1 MRRNANFRRIVWAL
15 AISGAHVF
23 LGASCNN
30 RGKDYAHLL
39 AFRQACAKALGER
52 SGSVQVMNP
61 HNGLLLAAVNET
73 LGIQKSARPGSI
85 FKLVTA
91 LSLLRNGA
99 VNPAEQF
106 LCNGQIEIN
115 GKIYRCWLREGHGE
129 QSLLQALAN
138 SCNVY
143 FYQAA
148 RHLPTEQLTKTARQ
162 LLLGACTGINFA
174 QEDCGQLPDWLS
186 PEESINFAIGHA
198 RALAV
203 TPVQM
208 LRLVAALTNGGRL
221 YRPFYPTD
229 AQTWA
234 NFQPE
239 LQGTIPFGDE
249 IRYLKEGMRQSVAYG
264 TSVNA
269 GLPDIIAAGKTGTA
283 SEYFGAKTVAW
294 FVGFAPV
301 EKPEIAIVVFL
312 EEGRGASDAAP
323 IGRRIFQEYF
333 ALKKKLGD

>member
-1 MRRNANFRRIVWAL
+1 MRRNANFRGAL
-15 AISGAHVF
+15 AATAISAALFF
-23 LGASCNN
+23 LLASCNSREN
-30 RGKDYAHLL
+30 DYAHLL
-39 AFRQACAKALGER
+39 AFRQVCAKALGER
-52 SGSVQVMNP
+52 SGSILVMNP
-61 HNGLLLAAVNET
+61 HNGLLLVAVNET

-106 LCNGQIEIN
+106 LCEGQIEIN

-129 QSLLQALAN
+129 QNLLQALAN

-148 RHLPTEQLTKTARQ
+148 KRLPAEQLAKTARQ
-162 LLLGACTGINFA
+162 LLLGECSGINFA
-174 QEDCGQLPDWLS
+174 QEDCGQLPEWVS
-186 PEESINFAIGHA
+186 PEESMSFAIGHA
-198 RALAV
+198 RAMAV

-208 LRLVAALTNGGRL
+208 LRLVAAIANGGRL

-229 AQTWA
+229 AEAWG
-234 NFQPE
+234 NSQPE
-239 LQGTIPFGDE
+239 LQGSLPFGDE
-249 IRYLKEGMRQSVAYG
+249 LRYIKEGMRQSVVYG

-269 GLPDIIAAGKTGTA
+269 SVPEVIAAGKTGTA
-283 SEYFGAKTVAW
+283 AEYFGNKTVAW
-294 FVGFAPV
+294 FIGFAPF

-312 EEGRGASDAAP
+312 EEGRGALDAAP
-323 IGRRIFQEYF
+323 IGGRVFQDYF
-333 ALKKKLGD
+333 ALKKNMR